1 MFGITGF
8 FSIILIFYVVY
19 VLIDMESKRIRKS
32 RNRVV

>member
-8 FSIILIFYVVY
+8 FSIILTLYVVY